1 MSVSLALQMRQHL
14 ALTPRLQQSLRLLQL
29 SSLEFQQELR
39 QALDQNPFLE
49 DGQAD
54 EEAAADATGQPAE
67 AAAPEA
73 APEPDDARR
82 QDGDAPEVPEASE
95 VSLTAA
101 PAPRGTSHHGDDA
114 GGQSPGEWLAAEPS
128 LNQQLH
134 DALRLYPLNR
144 RDREAARLVIDAL
157 DDDGYLRQELGELLV
172 AADPALLLS
181 EQDLAVALRLVQMLD
196 RPGLAARSLSEC
208 LVLQL
213 DAIPAGT
220 PALAEAKAIARE
232 HLGVASENGK

>member
-49 DGQAD
+49 DGQAE
-54 EEAAADATGQPAE
+54 EEAAADAPVQPAE

-73 APEPDDARR
+73 ASEPDDARPH
-82 QDGDAPEVPEASE
+82 DGEAPEVPELSE

-101 PAPRGTSHHGDDA
+101 PASHGTSRQGDDA

-144 RDREAARLVIDAL
+144 RDREAARIVIDAL
-157 DDDGYLRQELGELLV
+157 D
-172 AADPALLLS
+172 
-181 EQDLAVALRLVQMLD
+181 
-196 RPGLAARSLSEC
+196 
-208 LVLQL
+208 
-213 DAIPAGT
+213 
-220 PALAEAKAIARE
+220 
-232 HLGVASENGK
+232 